1 VKNRF
6 KLLVVVTVLIV
17 FAAVFTM
24 PIIAHAQGETPP
36 DAPIALP
43 TELQALI
50 AAGIGYLITQGLKSL
65 SVLLKADL
73 SGWASA
79 ITGALVT
86 AVVYFFNA
94 LLSAIPVPAQQPVS
108 IALLL
113 IVAIL
118 SAFGIHRTV
127 KGLQK
132 QPA

>member
-1 VKNRF
+1 MKNRF
-6 KLLVVVTVLIV
+6 KMLVVLTFLIV
-17 FAAVFTM
+17 FAAAISM
-24 PIIAHAQGETPP
+24 PAVVHAQGETPP

-50 AAGIGYLITQGLKSL
+50 AAGIGYLVTQGLKSL
-65 SVLLKADL
+65 STLLKADL
-73 SGWASA
+73 SGWGSA

-127 KGLQK
+127 KGFR
-132 QPA
+132 PA